1 MFGFNKKKK
10 IDPKIISANEF
21 INIKNISGNILYTN
35 DEYIFSYIRLTPISV
50 DLLSPTEKKLL
61 INTLTAELSSETKPF
76 QFFAISQAV
85 DMSKIIDNLHIIKD
99 TIVNDNTRNKLIYNE
114 MNQITSFAISG
125 DIIER
130 QFFVII
136 WEKES
141 EDGEMTLRR
150 RANDLTY
157 KFDSCGITAE
167 LLDTQK
173 IYQLLKLFSHPYSS
187 DNNIKDDDYAPT
199 IPTLN
204 I

>member
-1 MFGFNKKKK
+1 MLGFDKKKK

-99 TIVNDNTRNKLIYNE
+99 TVVNDNTRNKLIYNE
-114 MNQITSFAISG
+114 INQITSFAING

-141 EDGEMTLRR
+141 EDGEMILRR

-167 LLDTQK
+167 ILDTQR

-187 DNNIKDDDYAPT
+187 DNNIKEDDYAPN
-199 IPTLN
+199 IP
-204 I
+204 IIRI